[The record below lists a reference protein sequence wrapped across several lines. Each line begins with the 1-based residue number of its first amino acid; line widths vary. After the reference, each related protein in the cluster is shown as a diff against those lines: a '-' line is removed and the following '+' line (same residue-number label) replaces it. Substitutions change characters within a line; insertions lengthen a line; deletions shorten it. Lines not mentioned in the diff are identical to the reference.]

1 MKITFQHIV
10 ALTNVL
16 LIAVILFQINQS
28 SVWRDEFKNSIEQL
42 TIETQRNLAALQSR
56 LEGKV
61 NGLNESLDTYQN
73 NTNRSLRILEQRV
86 ENIERRPAVI
96 MNGYQGYKNSGN
108 QNNHIQ

>member
-108 QNNHIQ
+108 QNNNIQ

>member
-42 TIETQRNLAALQSR
+42 TIETQRNLSALQSR

-61 NGLNESLDTYQN
+61 NGLNESLDTYQS

-108 QNNHIQ
+108 QNNNIQ